1 MEEEKRKGVAGDRR
15 GRRRWGRRKAS
26 RWLQTRPCPTP
37 PTWTPKCSPC
47 STCPP
52 CSTRRTRVGCSWRFA
67 ASSSVRSARDQIA
80 SASLLTHHPTWKCRT
95 AGWPPATIVLRWAFS
110 LMCDTFWR
118 NHRKYWVLNASSCVN
133 LLSWWINLAVENLN
147 LRSIKV
153 FSQRRVALTSLMT
166 KVICSSWMNWKNS
179 SERIKSKRRG
189 ISQVI
194 KISQR
199 SPVSHSAEA
208 WKCTSSFKPLL
219 ALICVISD

>member
-1 MEEEKRKGVAGDRR
+1 MEEEKRKGAGDRR

-110 LMCDTFWR
+110 LMWHFLTESQE
-118 NHRKYWVLNASSCVN
+118 VLGVKCLVVCQFTLMVDQCGRWESQLEIYQS
-133 LLSWWINLAVENLN
+133 
-147 LRSIKV
+147 V
-153 FSQRRVALTSLMT
+153 FS
-166 KVICSSWMNWKNS
+166 K
-179 SERIKSKRRG
+179 KSGSYFFDDKG
-189 ISQVI
+189 
-194 KISQR
+194 
-199 SPVSHSAEA
+199 H
-208 WKCTSSFKPLL
+208 L
-219 ALICVISD
+219 